1 MTYSGC
7 GICQAFS
14 NLLPWLSVPCPAQD
28 RQAGEQCTFPPLLG
42 TTHVLEDGHIPCN
55 CNDPP
60 SPSPNSTITSRHR
73 KGIYFTFPGPLINHT
88 GSEHPY
94 IPPWWTGRGNDL
106 PRALA
111 QYLASAWIA
120 PSPEPA
126 SACRGHRNMPC
137 PICTFPQALGT
148 RTCTCPSR
156 RVWRGEW
163 DDNNCLRLQRTESTF
178 LQVLGFGQTSPFL
191 RLLLL

>member
-1 MTYSGC
+1 MSLRMATYPATAM
-7 GICQAFS
+7 ILQAQ
-14 NLLPWLSVPCPAQD
+14 AQT
-28 RQAGEQCTFPPLLG
+28 A
-42 TTHVLEDGHIPCN
+42 
-55 CNDPP
+55 P
-60 SPSPNSTITSRHR
+60 SPVDTGKEYILPSQVL
-73 KGIYFTFPGPLINHT
+73 LINHT